1 MKRTLIFMA
10 CILASVVMQ
19 AQEESNDYIPFVQ
32 NGKVWH
38 VVRSAFN
45 EGYHFEQYML
55 SGEEVVK
62 DDKTYMKMYR
72 RENNLTEIYDV
83 ALLRE
88 ENRKVYIFDTDRQK
102 EFLMFDY
109 SLKAGDTYEI
119 YSYDEQKMVTYKV
132 LSVNDFTEGPEVIR
146 YDNDNTP
153 HRYLRK
159 WMVCRT
165 DDNSNQ
171 KTWIEG
177 VGSLE
182 YPLANLYEERPI
194 SSRRNL
200 AYVEYYDVFSYLPF
214 SFHNELGQ
222 VYGCNLPTGEAD
234 HSDDWHDQL
243 TYELEG
249 DRLHVYGKVLTQCG
263 LNNYIYFYERETDDP
278 LVHKIEIIIC
288 GVEPL
293 ADCMSLHATDF
304 YVPSFNPNM
313 NYIVVI
319 RGEEYPVINKN
330 SQEAYRTL
338 VEEGKR
344 WTYDNFMPLR
354 PAEYDH
360 YYYYDLRGDTL
371 IAGQQCLKM
380 YSENRNNDNT
390 IRYEGALYEVNKKVY
405 CFFPQKDKEELL
417 YNFDCTVGDTIQ
429 VNIGKLVVKDIQTKD
444 NGGIAI
450 REYIL
455 HDVSEYEGEDDFD
468 FSWIEGVGAT
478 KDFFAMIPMWGNYN
492 NLNACELNGEKLYQT
507 IVPDLTEKGYHK
519 MGIEG
524 KRWNYIH
531 YYMEEDGFHE
541 IPYSYV
547 VKGDT
552 IIRRTTYKK
561 LWYQDENTERLV
573 CLLLER
579 GREVLKSVDFG
590 DNSYDSPIMTSF
602 FDFGREDFGRVFTWK
617 AELNWGNTNWMVH
630 GVDTIEVN
638 NRPFRRYTC
647 LQKYSKE
654 GETLTTIEYNGKGVW
669 HDIWVEG
676 IGSASSGIEDQ
687 IPSHEPPVKTTS
699 DYTYFVSCYENG
711 ECIFTADDFNIQ
723 PTPKPDI
730 GMAYYYDKG
739 NKIPL
744 TLNDNKVVVSIPK
757 DCGEITERFRANV
770 QTLFM
775 INDETFDIYVIPQ
788 SEYEKLT
795 TLDFWE
801 KDAKSIVLTSS
812 YFTESNEEVFATP
825 YLNVKLK
832 KEEDIDLLT
841 SYAEQYKLTIVG
853 NSAFMPLWYILAVT
867 PESGKSPLECANEL
881 YESGDFAASIPD
893 LASDIFPQTA
903 YRPFV
908 EDGKVW
914 QVGAVNS
921 GNPVQWVEYI
931 YFDGDTIIDGKT
943 CKQMMC
949 QRYVSPDYPEY
960 DYISQQPSLS
970 YVGAWYEEDKKVYEY
985 DSTNQQFKLM
995 YDFSVD
1001 DNATLQINGQSYVI
1015 GPRQTG
1021 GIKGFK
1027 GVYRDVMM
1035 CKEGGGTVWSTP
1047 WLEGVGGIYG
1057 MTTNV
1062 IDGEL
1067 ADPEWFLMSCTVGD
1081 EVIYLNDEYE
1091 DGATPEGMNAKKRF
1105 DFTHTIKTQP
1115 KAPMRRVA
1123 EQSLYGEYNNQQLG
1137 INLNSLEDAYLVR
1150 ITDKTG
1156 KVVYEKDINA
1166 GNIVG
1171 LNINIS
1177 TYGDGRYTVTME
1189 NNHES
1194 FTGEFEVQTSGI
1206 EEVRNNHEMIKGYIY
1221 NLQGQRISTLQK
1233 GLNIVN
1239 GRKIYVK

>member
-1 MKRTLIFMA
+1 MLLPM
-10 CILASVVMQ
+10 LASAESIYGEWRLVGWNDGGIRFEVDTNYVSHKHMSIEIPKEGYVKAYSMVNEIFLGLLTLNGNEMVFGGEKRWLSTEVYCDIKENLFFENHICDIKLYHFDGNMLKLYYTDTDYFIFTSFINNSEDMQ

-32 NGKVWH
+32 NDKVWH

-72 RENNLTEIYDV
+72 SENNLTAIYDA

-109 SLKAGDTYEI
+109 SLKAGDTYET

-222 VYGCNLPTGEAD
+222 IYGCNLPTGEAD

-263 LNNYIYFYERETDDP
+263 PFNYIYFYERETDDP
-278 LVHKIEIIIC
+278 LVHKIEIIIY
-288 GVEPL
+288 GVDPI
-293 ADCMSLHATDF
+293 ATCMSLHATDF
-304 YVPSFNPNM
+304 YVPGFDPNM
-313 NYIVVI
+313 NYIVVM
-319 RGEEYPVINKN
+319 RGEEYPVIN
-330 SQEAYRTL
+330 
-338 VEEGKR
+338 
-344 WTYDNFMPLR
+344 
-354 PAEYDH
+354 
-360 YYYYDLRGDTL
+360 
-371 IAGQQCLKM
+371 
-380 YSENRNNDNT
+380 
-390 IRYEGALYEVNKKVY
+390 
-405 CFFPQKDKEELL
+405 
-417 YNFDCTVGDTIQ
+417 
-429 VNIGKLVVKDIQTKD
+429 
-444 NGGIAI
+444 
-450 REYIL
+450 
-455 HDVSEYEGEDDFD
+455 
-468 FSWIEGVGAT
+468 
-478 KDFFAMIPMWGNYN
+478 
-492 NLNACELNGEKLYQT
+492 
-507 IVPDLTEKGYHK
+507 
-519 MGIEG
+519 
-524 KRWNYIH
+524 
-531 YYMEEDGFHE
+531 
-541 IPYSYV
+541 
-547 VKGDT
+547 
-552 IIRRTTYKK
+552 
-561 LWYQDENTERLV
+561 
-573 CLLLER
+573 
-579 GREVLKSVDFG
+579 
-590 DNSYDSPIMTSF
+590 
-602 FDFGREDFGRVFTWK
+602 
-617 AELNWGNTNWMVH
+617 
-630 GVDTIEVN
+630 
-638 NRPFRRYTC
+638 
-647 LQKYSKE
+647 
-654 GETLTTIEYNGKGVW
+654 
-669 HDIWVEG
+669 
-676 IGSASSGIEDQ
+676 
-687 IPSHEPPVKTTS
+687 
-699 DYTYFVSCYENG
+699 
-711 ECIFTADDFNIQ
+711 
-723 PTPKPDI
+723 
-730 GMAYYYDKG
+730 MAYYYYYQGK
-739 NKIPL
+739 KIPL
-744 TLNDNKVVVSIPK
+744 TLNENKVVVSIPK

-775 INDETFDIYVIPQ
+775 INDEAFDIYVIPQ

-825 YLNVKLK
+825 YLNVRLK

-853 NSAFMPLWYILAVT
+853 NSPLMPLWYILSVT

-881 YESGDFAASIPD
+881 YESGNFASSVPD
-893 LASDIFPQTA
+893 LTDAIMPQPT
-903 YRPFV
+903 YHPFI
-908 EDGKVW
+908 EEGKVW
-914 QVGAVNS
+914 KVGHGS
-921 GNPVQWVEYI
+921 RNPIQFVEYY

-949 QRYVSPDYPEY
+949 QRYVNAEHPDYAI
-960 DYISQQPSLS
+960 ISQLPSLS
-970 YVGAWYEEDKKVYEY
+970 YVGAWYEENKKVYFCY
-985 DSTNQQFKLM
+985 ATNNQFTLM

-1001 DNATLQINGQSYVI
+1001 DNATLQIHGQSYVI
-1015 GPRQTG
+1015 GPKQTG

-1027 GVYRDVMM
+1027 GTYRDVMM
-1035 CKEGGGTVWSTP
+1035 LWDEEQNPYNTT
-1047 WLEGVGGIYG
+1047 WLEGVGGIEGPIY
-1057 MTTNV
+1057 NV
-1062 IDGEL
+1062 YLGEEYHGG
-1067 ADPEWFLMSCTVGD
+1067 AFLMSCTVGD

-1091 DGATPEGMNAKKRF
+1091 DGATPEDMGAKKHRF
-1105 DFTHTIKTQP
+1105 DFTHTVKTQP
-1115 KAPMRRVA
+1115 RMPTKRVEEA
-1123 EQSLYGEYNNQQLG
+1123 QSLYGEYSNLRLG
-1137 INLNSLEDAYLVR
+1137 INLDPLDAVYQVR
-1150 ITDKTG
+1150 ITNESG
-1156 KVVYEKDINA
+1156 KVVYEKAINA
-1166 GNIVG
+1166 GNIVA
-1171 LNINIS
+1171 LDIDIS
-1177 TYGDGRYTVTME
+1177 TYAEGRYTVTVE
-1189 NNHES
+1189 NSHETFS
-1194 FTGEFEVQTSGI
+1194 GEFEMQTTGI
-1206 EEVRNNHEMIKGYIY
+1206 EEVRNEQEVVRGSIY

-1239 GRKIYVK
+1239 GRKVYVK

>member
-1 MKRTLIFMA
+1 MKKSIFITILMLLPM
-10 CILASVVMQ
+10 LASAESIYGEWRLVGWNDGGIRFEVDTNYVSHKHMSIEIPKEGYVKAYSMVNEIFLGLLTLNGNEMVFGGEKRWLSTEVYCDIKENLFFENHICDIKLYHFDGNMLKLYYTDTDYFIFTSFINNSEDMQ

-32 NGKVWH
+32 NDKVWH

-72 RENNLTEIYDV
+72 SENNLTAIYDA

-109 SLKAGDTYEI
+109 SLKAGDTYET

-222 VYGCNLPTGEAD
+222 IYGCNLPTGEAD

-263 LNNYIYFYERETDDP
+263 PFNYIYFYERETDDP
-278 LVHKIEIIIC
+278 LVHKIEIIIY
-288 GVEPL
+288 GVDPI
-293 ADCMSLHATDF
+293 ATCMSLHATDF
-304 YVPSFNPNM
+304 YVPGFDPNM
-313 NYIVVI
+313 NYIVVM
-319 RGEEYPVINKN
+319 RGEEYPVIN
-330 SQEAYRTL
+330 
-338 VEEGKR
+338 
-344 WTYDNFMPLR
+344 
-354 PAEYDH
+354 
-360 YYYYDLRGDTL
+360 
-371 IAGQQCLKM
+371 
-380 YSENRNNDNT
+380 
-390 IRYEGALYEVNKKVY
+390 
-405 CFFPQKDKEELL
+405 
-417 YNFDCTVGDTIQ
+417 
-429 VNIGKLVVKDIQTKD
+429 
-444 NGGIAI
+444 
-450 REYIL
+450 
-455 HDVSEYEGEDDFD
+455 
-468 FSWIEGVGAT
+468 
-478 KDFFAMIPMWGNYN
+478 
-492 NLNACELNGEKLYQT
+492 
-507 IVPDLTEKGYHK
+507 
-519 MGIEG
+519 
-524 KRWNYIH
+524 
-531 YYMEEDGFHE
+531 
-541 IPYSYV
+541 
-547 VKGDT
+547 
-552 IIRRTTYKK
+552 
-561 LWYQDENTERLV
+561 
-573 CLLLER
+573 
-579 GREVLKSVDFG
+579 
-590 DNSYDSPIMTSF
+590 
-602 FDFGREDFGRVFTWK
+602 
-617 AELNWGNTNWMVH
+617 
-630 GVDTIEVN
+630 
-638 NRPFRRYTC
+638 
-647 LQKYSKE
+647 
-654 GETLTTIEYNGKGVW
+654 
-669 HDIWVEG
+669 
-676 IGSASSGIEDQ
+676 
-687 IPSHEPPVKTTS
+687 
-699 DYTYFVSCYENG
+699 
-711 ECIFTADDFNIQ
+711 
-723 PTPKPDI
+723 
-730 GMAYYYDKG
+730 MAYYYYYQGK
-739 NKIPL
+739 KIPL
-744 TLNDNKVVVSIPK
+744 TLNENKVVVSIPK

-775 INDETFDIYVIPQ
+775 INDEAFDIYVIPQ

-825 YLNVKLK
+825 YLNVRLK

-853 NSAFMPLWYILAVT
+853 NSPLMPLWYILSVT

-881 YESGDFAASIPD
+881 YESGNFASSVPD
-893 LASDIFPQTA
+893 LTDAIMPQPT
-903 YRPFV
+903 YHPFI
-908 EDGKVW
+908 EEGKVW
-914 QVGAVNS
+914 KVGHGS
-921 GNPVQWVEYI
+921 RNPIQFVEYY

-949 QRYVSPDYPEY
+949 QRYVNAEHPDYAI
-960 DYISQQPSLS
+960 ISQLPSLS
-970 YVGAWYEEDKKVYEY
+970 YVGAWYEENKKVYFCY
-985 DSTNQQFKLM
+985 ATNNQFTLM

-1001 DNATLQINGQSYVI
+1001 DNATLQIHGQSYVI
-1015 GPRQTG
+1015 GPKQTG

-1027 GVYRDVMM
+1027 GTYRDVMM
-1035 CKEGGGTVWSTP
+1035 LWDEEQNPYNTT
-1047 WLEGVGGIYG
+1047 WLEGVGGIEGPIY
-1057 MTTNV
+1057 NV
-1062 IDGEL
+1062 YLGEEYHGG
-1067 ADPEWFLMSCTVGD
+1067 AFLMSCTVGD

-1091 DGATPEGMNAKKRF
+1091 DGATPEDMGAKKHRF
-1105 DFTHTIKTQP
+1105 DFTHTVKTQP
-1115 KAPMRRVA
+1115 RMPTKRVEEA
-1123 EQSLYGEYNNQQLG
+1123 QSLYGEYSNLRLG
-1137 INLNSLEDAYLVR
+1137 INLDPLDAVYQVR
-1150 ITDKTG
+1150 ITNESG
-1156 KVVYEKDINA
+1156 KVVYEKAINA
-1166 GNIVG
+1166 GNIVA
-1171 LNINIS
+1171 LDIDIS
-1177 TYGDGRYTVTME
+1177 TYAEGRYTVTVE
-1189 NNHES
+1189 NSHETFS
-1194 FTGEFEVQTSGI
+1194 GEFEMQTTGI
-1206 EEVRNNHEMIKGYIY
+1206 EEVRNEQEVVRGSIY

-1239 GRKIYVK
+1239 GRKVYVK

>member
-1 MKRTLIFMA
+1 MLLPM
-10 CILASVVMQ
+10 LASANDNQQESLYGEWKLVGWNDGGIRFEVDTNYVSHKQMSIEIPKEGYVKAYSMVNEIFLGLLTLNGNEMVFGGECRGLSTQVYCDIKENLFFENHICDIKLYHFDGNMLKLYYTDTDYFIFTSFINNSEDMQ

-32 NGKVWH
+32 NDKVWH

-72 RENNLTEIYDV
+72 SENNLTAIYDA

-109 SLKAGDTYEI
+109 SLKAGDTYET

-146 YDNDNTP
+146 YDNDKMP

-222 VYGCNLPTGEAD
+222 IYGCNLPTGEAD

-263 LNNYIYFYERETDDP
+263 PFNYIYFYERETDDP
-278 LVHKIEIIIC
+278 LVHKIEIIIY
-288 GVEPL
+288 GVDPI
-293 ADCMSLHATDF
+293 ATCMSLHATDF
-304 YVPSFNPNM
+304 YVPSFDPNM
-313 NYIVVI
+313 NYIVVM
-319 RGEEYPVINKN
+319 RGEEYPVIN
-330 SQEAYRTL
+330 
-338 VEEGKR
+338 
-344 WTYDNFMPLR
+344 
-354 PAEYDH
+354 
-360 YYYYDLRGDTL
+360 
-371 IAGQQCLKM
+371 
-380 YSENRNNDNT
+380 
-390 IRYEGALYEVNKKVY
+390 
-405 CFFPQKDKEELL
+405 
-417 YNFDCTVGDTIQ
+417 
-429 VNIGKLVVKDIQTKD
+429 
-444 NGGIAI
+444 
-450 REYIL
+450 
-455 HDVSEYEGEDDFD
+455 
-468 FSWIEGVGAT
+468 
-478 KDFFAMIPMWGNYN
+478 
-492 NLNACELNGEKLYQT
+492 
-507 IVPDLTEKGYHK
+507 
-519 MGIEG
+519 
-524 KRWNYIH
+524 
-531 YYMEEDGFHE
+531 
-541 IPYSYV
+541 
-547 VKGDT
+547 
-552 IIRRTTYKK
+552 
-561 LWYQDENTERLV
+561 
-573 CLLLER
+573 
-579 GREVLKSVDFG
+579 
-590 DNSYDSPIMTSF
+590 
-602 FDFGREDFGRVFTWK
+602 
-617 AELNWGNTNWMVH
+617 
-630 GVDTIEVN
+630 
-638 NRPFRRYTC
+638 
-647 LQKYSKE
+647 
-654 GETLTTIEYNGKGVW
+654 
-669 HDIWVEG
+669 
-676 IGSASSGIEDQ
+676 
-687 IPSHEPPVKTTS
+687 
-699 DYTYFVSCYENG
+699 
-711 ECIFTADDFNIQ
+711 
-723 PTPKPDI
+723 
-730 GMAYYYDKG
+730 MAYYYYYQGK
-739 NKIPL
+739 KIPL
-744 TLNDNKVVVSIPK
+744 TLNENKVVVSIPK

-775 INDETFDIYVIPQ
+775 INDEAFDIYVIPQ

-921 GNPVQWVEYI
+921 GNPVQWVEYF

-1091 DGATPEGMNAKKRF
+1091 DGATPESMNAKKRF

-1123 EQSLYGEYNNQQLG
+1123 EQSLYGEYNTHSVVV
-1137 INLNSLEDAYLVR
+1137 NLYPLDETYQVR
-1150 ITDKTG
+1150 ITDQTG
-1156 KVVYEKDINA
+1156 KVFYEKDFNA

-1177 TYGDGRYTVTME
+1177 TYGDGRYTLTME
-1189 NNHES
+1189 NSHES
-1194 FTGEFEVQTSGI
+1194 FTGEFEVQTTGI
-1206 EEVRNNHEMIKGYIY
+1206 EEVRNKQEVVRGSIY

-1239 GRKIYVK
+1239 GRKVYVK

>member
-1 MKRTLIFMA
+1 MKKSIFITFLMLLPM
-10 CILASVVMQ
+10 LASANDNQQESLYGEWKLVGWNDGGIRFEVDTNYVSHKHMSIEIPKEGYVKAYSIVNEIFLGLLTLNGNEMVFGGECRGLSTQVYCDIKENLFFENHICDIKLYHFDGNMLKLYYTDTDYFIFTSFINNSEDMQ

-32 NGKVWH
+32 NDKVWH

-72 RENNLTEIYDV
+72 RENNLTEIYDA

-109 SLKAGDTYEI
+109 SLKAGDTYET

-182 YPLANLYEERPI
+182 YPLANLYDERPI

-222 VYGCNLPTGEAD
+222 IYGCNLPTGEAY

-263 LNNYIYFYERETDDP
+263 PFNYIYFYERETDDP
-278 LVHKIEIIIC
+278 LVHKIEIIIY
-288 GVEPL
+288 GVNPI

-313 NYIVVI
+313 NYIVVM

-330 SQEAYRTL
+330 SQEAYRPL
-338 VEEGKR
+338 VEE
-344 WTYDNFMPLR
+344 
-354 PAEYDH
+354 
-360 YYYYDLRGDTL
+360 
-371 IAGQQCLKM
+371 
-380 YSENRNNDNT
+380 
-390 IRYEGALYEVNKKVY
+390 
-405 CFFPQKDKEELL
+405 
-417 YNFDCTVGDTIQ
+417 
-429 VNIGKLVVKDIQTKD
+429 
-444 NGGIAI
+444 
-450 REYIL
+450 
-455 HDVSEYEGEDDFD
+455 
-468 FSWIEGVGAT
+468 
-478 KDFFAMIPMWGNYN
+478 
-492 NLNACELNGEKLYQT
+492 
-507 IVPDLTEKGYHK
+507 
-519 MGIEG
+519 
-524 KRWNYIH
+524 
-531 YYMEEDGFHE
+531 
-541 IPYSYV
+541 
-547 VKGDT
+547 
-552 IIRRTTYKK
+552 
-561 LWYQDENTERLV
+561 
-573 CLLLER
+573 
-579 GREVLKSVDFG
+579 
-590 DNSYDSPIMTSF
+590 
-602 FDFGREDFGRVFTWK
+602 
-617 AELNWGNTNWMVH
+617 
-630 GVDTIEVN
+630 
-638 NRPFRRYTC
+638 
-647 LQKYSKE
+647 
-654 GETLTTIEYNGKGVW
+654 
-669 HDIWVEG
+669 
-676 IGSASSGIEDQ
+676 
-687 IPSHEPPVKTTS
+687 
-699 DYTYFVSCYENG
+699 
-711 ECIFTADDFNIQ
+711 
-723 PTPKPDI
+723 
-730 GMAYYYDKG
+730 
-739 NKIPL
+739 
-744 TLNDNKVVVSIPK
+744 
-757 DCGEITERFRANV
+757 
-770 QTLFM
+770 
-775 INDETFDIYVIPQ
+775 
-788 SEYEKLT
+788 
-795 TLDFWE
+795 
-801 KDAKSIVLTSS
+801 
-812 YFTESNEEVFATP
+812 
-825 YLNVKLK
+825 
-832 KEEDIDLLT
+832 
-841 SYAEQYKLTIVG
+841 
-853 NSAFMPLWYILAVT
+853 
-867 PESGKSPLECANEL
+867 
-881 YESGDFAASIPD
+881 
-893 LASDIFPQTA
+893 
-903 YRPFV
+903 
-908 EDGKVW
+908 GKVW

-921 GNPVQWVEYI
+921 GNPVQWVEYF

-960 DYISQQPSLS
+960 DYISQQPSQT

-985 DSTNQQFKLM
+985 DSTNKQFKLM

-1021 GIKGFK
+1021 GFKGFK

-1067 ADPEWFLMSCTVGD
+1067 ADPEWFLMSCSVGD
-1081 EVIYLNDEYE
+1081 EVIYLYDEYE
-1091 DGATPEGMNAKKRF
+1091 DGATPESMNSKKRF

-1115 KAPMRRVA
+1115 KTPMRRVA
-1123 EQSLYGEYNNQQLG
+1123 EQSLYGEYNTHSVVV
-1137 INLNSLEDAYLVR
+1137 NLYPLDETYQVR
-1150 ITDKTG
+1150 ITDQTG
-1156 KVVYEKDINA
+1156 KVFYEKDFNA

-1177 TYGDGRYTVTME
+1177 TYGDGRYTLTME
-1189 NNHES
+1189 NSHES
-1194 FTGEFEVQTSGI
+1194 FTGEFEVQTTGI
-1206 EEVRNNHEMIKGYIY
+1206 EEVTNKQEVVRGSIY

-1239 GRKIYVK
+1239 GRKVYVK

>member
-32 NGKVWH
+32 NNKVWH

-72 RENNLTEIYDV
+72 SENNLTAIYDA

-109 SLKAGDTYEI
+109 SLKAGDTYET

-182 YPLANLYEERPI
+182 YPLANLYDERPI

-222 VYGCNLPTGEAD
+222 IYGCNLPTGEAD

-263 LNNYIYFYERETDDP
+263 PFNYIYFYERETDDP

-288 GVEPL
+288 GVEPI

-304 YVPSFNPNM
+304 YVPGFDPNM
-313 NYIVVI
+313 NYIVVM
-319 RGEEYPVINKN
+319 RGEEYPVIN
-330 SQEAYRTL
+330 
-338 VEEGKR
+338 
-344 WTYDNFMPLR
+344 
-354 PAEYDH
+354 
-360 YYYYDLRGDTL
+360 
-371 IAGQQCLKM
+371 
-380 YSENRNNDNT
+380 
-390 IRYEGALYEVNKKVY
+390 
-405 CFFPQKDKEELL
+405 
-417 YNFDCTVGDTIQ
+417 
-429 VNIGKLVVKDIQTKD
+429 
-444 NGGIAI
+444 
-450 REYIL
+450 
-455 HDVSEYEGEDDFD
+455 
-468 FSWIEGVGAT
+468 
-478 KDFFAMIPMWGNYN
+478 
-492 NLNACELNGEKLYQT
+492 
-507 IVPDLTEKGYHK
+507 
-519 MGIEG
+519 
-524 KRWNYIH
+524 
-531 YYMEEDGFHE
+531 
-541 IPYSYV
+541 
-547 VKGDT
+547 
-552 IIRRTTYKK
+552 
-561 LWYQDENTERLV
+561 
-573 CLLLER
+573 
-579 GREVLKSVDFG
+579 
-590 DNSYDSPIMTSF
+590 
-602 FDFGREDFGRVFTWK
+602 
-617 AELNWGNTNWMVH
+617 
-630 GVDTIEVN
+630 
-638 NRPFRRYTC
+638 
-647 LQKYSKE
+647 
-654 GETLTTIEYNGKGVW
+654 
-669 HDIWVEG
+669 
-676 IGSASSGIEDQ
+676 
-687 IPSHEPPVKTTS
+687 
-699 DYTYFVSCYENG
+699 
-711 ECIFTADDFNIQ
+711 
-723 PTPKPDI
+723 
-730 GMAYYYDKG
+730 MAYYYYYQGK
-739 NKIPL
+739 KIPL
-744 TLNDNKVVVSIPK
+744 TLNENKVVVSIPK

-775 INDETFDIYVIPQ
+775 INDEAFDIYVIPQ

-921 GNPVQWVEYI
+921 GNPVQWVEYF

-1091 DGATPEGMNAKKRF
+1091 DGATPESMNAKKRF

-1123 EQSLYGEYNNQQLG
+1123 EQSLYGEYNTHSVVV
-1137 INLNSLEDAYLVR
+1137 NLYPLDETYQVR
-1150 ITDKTG
+1150 ITDQTG
-1156 KVVYEKDINA
+1156 KVFYEKDFNA

-1177 TYGDGRYTVTME
+1177 TYGDGRYTLTME
-1189 NNHES
+1189 NSHES
-1194 FTGEFEVQTSGI
+1194 FTGEFEVQTTGI
-1206 EEVRNNHEMIKGYIY
+1206 EEVRNKQEVVRGSIY

-1239 GRKIYVK
+1239 GRKVYVK

>member
-1 MKRTLIFMA
+1 MLLPM
-10 CILASVVMQ
+10 LASANDNQ
-19 AQEESNDYIPFVQ
+19 QESLYGEWQLVGWNDGGIRFEVDTNYVSHKHMSIEIP
-32 NGKVWH
+32 K
-38 VVRSAFN
+38 
-45 EGYHFEQYML
+45 EGYVKAYSMVNEIFLGLLTLNGNEMVFGGEKRWLSTEVYCDIKENLFFENHICDIKLYHFDGNML
-55 SGEEVVK
+55 K
-62 DDKTYMKMYR
+62 LYYT
-72 RENNLTEIYDV
+72 
-83 ALLRE
+83 
-88 ENRKVYIFDTDRQK
+88 DTDYFIFTSFINNSEDMQDQEK
-102 EFLMFDY
+102 PSDY
-109 SLKAGDTYEI
+109 H
-119 YSYDEQKMVTYKV
+119 
-132 LSVNDFTEGPEVIR
+132 P
-146 YDNDNTP
+146 
-153 HRYLRK
+153 
-159 WMVCRT
+159 
-165 DDNSNQ
+165 
-171 KTWIEG
+171 
-177 VGSLE
+177 
-182 YPLANLYEERPI
+182 
-194 SSRRNL
+194 
-200 AYVEYYDVFSYLPF
+200 
-214 SFHNELGQ
+214 
-222 VYGCNLPTGEAD
+222 
-234 HSDDWHDQL
+234 
-243 TYELEG
+243 
-249 DRLHVYGKVLTQCG
+249 
-263 LNNYIYFYERETDDP
+263 
-278 LVHKIEIIIC
+278 
-288 GVEPL
+288 
-293 ADCMSLHATDF
+293 
-304 YVPSFNPNM
+304 
-313 NYIVVI
+313 
-319 RGEEYPVINKN
+319 
-330 SQEAYRTL
+330 L
-338 VEEGKR
+338 VEEGKH
-344 WTYDNFMPLR
+344 WTYDNFMPHR
-354 PAEYDH
+354 PAKYNH
-360 YYYYDLRGDTL
+360 YYYYDLKGDTL
-371 IAGQQCLKM
+371 IAGKNSLKL
-380 YSENRNNDNT
+380 YSENRYNDS
-390 IRYEGALYEVNKKVY
+390 IVKYEGALYEENKKVY
-405 CFFPQKDKEELL
+405 CFYPEQDEAVLL
-417 YNFDCTVGDTIQ
+417 YDFDCEVGDTIH
-429 VNIGKLVVKDIQTKD
+429 VNAGKMVVKDIQTED
-444 NGGIAI
+444 NGGIATKKYTLQLVLDN
-450 REYIL
+450 EEVYYVYWL
-455 HDVSEYEGEDDFD
+455 
-468 FSWIEGVGAT
+468 EGVGAMM
-478 KDFFAMIPMWGNYN
+478 DFFAMLPWPGNYN
-492 NLNACELNGEKLYQT
+492 SLIACKVNGKTLYQW
-507 IVPDLTEKGYHK
+507 IEPDYTEKGYHK
-519 MGIEG
+519 MAIEG

-552 IIRRTTYKK
+552 IINRTTYKK
-561 LWYQDENTERLV
+561 LWYQDEKTERLV
-573 CLLLER
+573 CLLIEH

-590 DNSYDSPIMTSF
+590 DNSYNSPIMKPF
-602 FDFGREDFGRVFTWK
+602 FSFGREDFGRVFTWK
-617 AELNWGNTNWMVH
+617 AVENSGNTNWMVY

-654 GETLTTIEYNGKGVW
+654 GEKLTTIEYDGEGVW

-687 IPSHEPPVKTTS
+687 NPDGEPPVKTTS
-699 DYTYFVSCYENG
+699 DYTSFVSCYEHG

-723 PTPKPDI
+723 PFPKPDMN
-730 GMAYYYDKG
+730 MAYYYYEG

-744 TLNDNKVVVSIPK
+744 TLNENKVVVSIPK

-775 INDETFDIYVIPQ
+775 INDEAFDIYVIPQ

-832 KEEDIDLLT
+832 KEEDIYLLT

-921 GNPVQWVEYI
+921 GNPVQWVEYF

-960 DYISQQPSLS
+960 DYISQQPSQT

-1021 GIKGFK
+1021 GLKGFK

-1067 ADPEWFLMSCTVGD
+1067 ADPGWFLMSCTVGD
-1081 EVIYLNDEYE
+1081 EVIYLYDEYE
-1091 DGATPEGMNAKKRF
+1091 DGATPESMNAKKRF

-1115 KAPMRRVA
+1115 KTPMRRVA
-1123 EQSLYGEYNNQQLG
+1123 EQSLYGEYNTHSVVV
-1137 INLNSLEDAYLVR
+1137 NLYPLDETYQVR
-1150 ITDKTG
+1150 ITDQTG
-1156 KVVYEKDINA
+1156 KVFYEKDFNA

-1177 TYGDGRYTVTME
+1177 TYGDGRYTLTME
-1189 NNHES
+1189 NSHES
-1194 FTGEFEVQTSGI
+1194 FTGEFEVQTTGI
-1206 EEVRNNHEMIKGYIY
+1206 EEVRDNHEMVRGSIY
-1221 NLQGQRISTLQK
+1221 NLQGQRLSTLQK

-1239 GRKIYVK
+1239 GRKVYVK

>member
-32 NGKVWH
+32 NNKVWH

-72 RENNLTEIYDV
+72 SENNLTAIYDA

-109 SLKAGDTYEI
+109 SLKAGDTYET

-222 VYGCNLPTGEAD
+222 IYGCNLPTGEAD

-263 LNNYIYFYERETDDP
+263 PFNYIYFYERETDDP
-278 LVHKIEIIIC
+278 LVHKIEIIIY
-288 GVEPL
+288 GVDPI
-293 ADCMSLHATDF
+293 ATCMSLHATDF
-304 YVPSFNPNM
+304 YVPGFDPNM
-313 NYIVVI
+313 NYIVVM
-319 RGEEYPVINKN
+319 RGEEYPVIN
-330 SQEAYRTL
+330 
-338 VEEGKR
+338 
-344 WTYDNFMPLR
+344 
-354 PAEYDH
+354 
-360 YYYYDLRGDTL
+360 
-371 IAGQQCLKM
+371 
-380 YSENRNNDNT
+380 
-390 IRYEGALYEVNKKVY
+390 
-405 CFFPQKDKEELL
+405 
-417 YNFDCTVGDTIQ
+417 
-429 VNIGKLVVKDIQTKD
+429 
-444 NGGIAI
+444 
-450 REYIL
+450 
-455 HDVSEYEGEDDFD
+455 
-468 FSWIEGVGAT
+468 
-478 KDFFAMIPMWGNYN
+478 
-492 NLNACELNGEKLYQT
+492 
-507 IVPDLTEKGYHK
+507 
-519 MGIEG
+519 
-524 KRWNYIH
+524 
-531 YYMEEDGFHE
+531 
-541 IPYSYV
+541 
-547 VKGDT
+547 
-552 IIRRTTYKK
+552 
-561 LWYQDENTERLV
+561 
-573 CLLLER
+573 
-579 GREVLKSVDFG
+579 
-590 DNSYDSPIMTSF
+590 
-602 FDFGREDFGRVFTWK
+602 
-617 AELNWGNTNWMVH
+617 
-630 GVDTIEVN
+630 
-638 NRPFRRYTC
+638 
-647 LQKYSKE
+647 
-654 GETLTTIEYNGKGVW
+654 
-669 HDIWVEG
+669 
-676 IGSASSGIEDQ
+676 
-687 IPSHEPPVKTTS
+687 
-699 DYTYFVSCYENG
+699 
-711 ECIFTADDFNIQ
+711 
-723 PTPKPDI
+723 
-730 GMAYYYDKG
+730 MAYYYYYQGK
-739 NKIPL
+739 KIPL
-744 TLNDNKVVVSIPK
+744 TLNENKVVVSIPK

-775 INDETFDIYVIPQ
+775 INDEAFDIYVIPQ

-853 NSAFMPLWYILAVT
+853 NSPLMPLWYILSVT
-867 PESGKSPLECANEL
+867 PESGKSPLKCANEL
-881 YESGDFAASIPD
+881 YESGNFASSVPD
-893 LASDIFPQTA
+893 LTDAIMPQPT
-903 YRPFV
+903 YHPFI
-908 EDGKVW
+908 EEGKVW
-914 QVGAVNS
+914 KVGHGS
-921 GNPVQWVEYI
+921 RNPIQFVEYY

-949 QRYVSPDYPEY
+949 QRYVNAEHPDYAI
-960 DYISQQPSLS
+960 ISQLPSLS
-970 YVGAWYEEDKKVYEY
+970 YVGAWYEENKKVYFCY
-985 DSTNQQFKLM
+985 ATNNQFTLM

-1001 DNATLQINGQSYVI
+1001 DNATLQIHGQSYVI
-1015 GPRQTG
+1015 GPKQTG

-1027 GVYRDVMM
+1027 GTYRDVMM
-1035 CKEGGGTVWSTP
+1035 LWDEEQNPYNTT
-1047 WLEGVGGIYG
+1047 WLEGVGGIEGPIY
-1057 MTTNV
+1057 NV
-1062 IDGEL
+1062 YLGEEYHGG
-1067 ADPEWFLMSCTVGD
+1067 AFLMSCSVGD

-1091 DGATPEGMNAKKRF
+1091 DGATPESMNAKKRF

-1115 KAPMRRVA
+1115 KTPMRRVA
-1123 EQSLYGEYNNQQLG
+1123 EQSLYGEYNTHSVVV
-1137 INLNSLEDAYLVR
+1137 NLYPLDETYQVR
-1150 ITDKTG
+1150 ITDQTG
-1156 KVVYEKDINA
+1156 KVFYEKDFNA

-1177 TYGDGRYTVTME
+1177 TYGDGRYTLTME
-1189 NNHES
+1189 NSHES
-1194 FTGEFEVQTSGI
+1194 FTGEFEVQTTGI
-1206 EEVRNNHEMIKGYIY
+1206 EEIRNKQEVVRGSIY

-1239 GRKIYVK
+1239 GRKVYVK

>member
-32 NGKVWH
+32 NNKVWH

-72 RENNLTEIYDV
+72 SENNLTAIYDA

-109 SLKAGDTYEI
+109 SLKAGDTYET

-222 VYGCNLPTGEAD
+222 IYGCNLPTGEAD

-263 LNNYIYFYERETDDP
+263 PFNYIYFYERETDDP
-278 LVHKIEIIIC
+278 LVHKIEIIIY
-288 GVEPL
+288 GVDPI
-293 ADCMSLHATDF
+293 ATCMSLHATDF
-304 YVPSFNPNM
+304 YVPGFDPNM
-313 NYIVVI
+313 NYIVVM
-319 RGEEYPVINKN
+319 RGEEYPVIN
-330 SQEAYRTL
+330 
-338 VEEGKR
+338 
-344 WTYDNFMPLR
+344 
-354 PAEYDH
+354 
-360 YYYYDLRGDTL
+360 
-371 IAGQQCLKM
+371 
-380 YSENRNNDNT
+380 
-390 IRYEGALYEVNKKVY
+390 
-405 CFFPQKDKEELL
+405 
-417 YNFDCTVGDTIQ
+417 
-429 VNIGKLVVKDIQTKD
+429 
-444 NGGIAI
+444 
-450 REYIL
+450 
-455 HDVSEYEGEDDFD
+455 
-468 FSWIEGVGAT
+468 
-478 KDFFAMIPMWGNYN
+478 
-492 NLNACELNGEKLYQT
+492 
-507 IVPDLTEKGYHK
+507 
-519 MGIEG
+519 
-524 KRWNYIH
+524 
-531 YYMEEDGFHE
+531 
-541 IPYSYV
+541 
-547 VKGDT
+547 
-552 IIRRTTYKK
+552 
-561 LWYQDENTERLV
+561 
-573 CLLLER
+573 
-579 GREVLKSVDFG
+579 
-590 DNSYDSPIMTSF
+590 
-602 FDFGREDFGRVFTWK
+602 
-617 AELNWGNTNWMVH
+617 
-630 GVDTIEVN
+630 
-638 NRPFRRYTC
+638 
-647 LQKYSKE
+647 
-654 GETLTTIEYNGKGVW
+654 
-669 HDIWVEG
+669 
-676 IGSASSGIEDQ
+676 
-687 IPSHEPPVKTTS
+687 
-699 DYTYFVSCYENG
+699 
-711 ECIFTADDFNIQ
+711 
-723 PTPKPDI
+723 
-730 GMAYYYDKG
+730 MAYYYYYQGK
-739 NKIPL
+739 KIPL
-744 TLNDNKVVVSIPK
+744 TLNENKVVVSIPK

-775 INDETFDIYVIPQ
+775 INDEAFDIYVIPQ

-853 NSAFMPLWYILAVT
+853 NSPLMPLWYILSVT
-867 PESGKSPLECANEL
+867 PESGKSPLKCANEL
-881 YESGDFAASIPD
+881 YESGNFASSVPD
-893 LASDIFPQTA
+893 LTDAIMPQPT
-903 YRPFV
+903 YHPFI
-908 EDGKVW
+908 EEGKVW
-914 QVGAVNS
+914 KVGHGS
-921 GNPVQWVEYI
+921 RNPIQFVEYY

-949 QRYVSPDYPEY
+949 QRYVNAEHPDYAI
-960 DYISQQPSLS
+960 ISQLPSLS
-970 YVGAWYEEDKKVYEY
+970 YVGAWYEENKKVYFCY
-985 DSTNQQFKLM
+985 ATNNQFTLM

-1001 DNATLQINGQSYVI
+1001 DNATLQIHGQSYVI
-1015 GPRQTG
+1015 GPKQTG

-1027 GVYRDVMM
+1027 GTYRDVMM
-1035 CKEGGGTVWSTP
+1035 LWDEEQNPYNTT
-1047 WLEGVGGIYG
+1047 WLEGVGGIEGPIY
-1057 MTTNV
+1057 NV
-1062 IDGEL
+1062 YLGEEYHGG
-1067 ADPEWFLMSCTVGD
+1067 AFLMSCSVGD

-1091 DGATPEGMNAKKRF
+1091 DGATPESMNAKKRF

-1115 KAPMRRVA
+1115 KTPMRRVA
-1123 EQSLYGEYNNQQLG
+1123 EQSLYGEYNTHSVVV
-1137 INLNSLEDAYLVR
+1137 NLYPLDETYQVHLYLWGW
-1150 ITDKTG
+1150 T
-1156 KVVYEKDINA
+1156 
-1166 GNIVG
+1166 
-1171 LNINIS
+1171 LHPH
-1177 TYGDGRYTVTME
+1177 DGE
-1189 NNHES
+1189 
-1194 FTGEFEVQTSGI
+1194 
-1206 EEVRNNHEMIKGYIY
+1206 
-1221 NLQGQRISTLQK
+1221 
-1233 GLNIVN
+1233 
-1239 GRKIYVK
+1239 

>member
-1 MKRTLIFMA
+1 MKKTIFITFLMLLPM
-10 CILASVVMQ
+10 LASAESIYGEWRLVGWNDGGIWLEVNTNYVSHRHLSIEIPEEGYVMAYSMVNEINVGLLTLNGNQ
-19 AQEESNDYIPFVQ
+19 MTFGGEDRGLSTEVYCDIMENLFFEHHICDIKSYQLEGKLLKLYYTDNDYFVFT
-32 NGKVWH
+32 
-38 VVRSAFN
+38 S
-45 EGYHFEQYML
+45 
-55 SGEEVVK
+55 
-62 DDKTYMKMYR
+62 
-72 RENNLTEIYDV
+72 
-83 ALLRE
+83 
-88 ENRKVYIFDTDRQK
+88 
-102 EFLMFDY
+102 
-109 SLKAGDTYEI
+109 
-119 YSYDEQKMVTYKV
+119 
-132 LSVNDFTEGPEVIR
+132 DF
-146 YDNDNTP
+146 
-153 HRYLRK
+153 
-159 WMVCRT
+159 
-165 DDNSNQ
+165 DDNKETQ
-171 KTWIEG
+171 
-177 VGSLE
+177 
-182 YPLANLYEERPI
+182 
-194 SSRRNL
+194 
-200 AYVEYYDVFSYLPF
+200 
-214 SFHNELGQ
+214 
-222 VYGCNLPTGEAD
+222 
-234 HSDDWHDQL
+234 DDYH
-243 TYELEG
+243 
-249 DRLHVYGKVLTQCG
+249 
-263 LNNYIYFYERETDDP
+263 P
-278 LVHKIEIIIC
+278 
-288 GVEPL
+288 
-293 ADCMSLHATDF
+293 
-304 YVPSFNPNM
+304 
-313 NYIVVI
+313 
-319 RGEEYPVINKN
+319 
-330 SQEAYRTL
+330 L
-338 VEEGKR
+338 VEEGKH

-492 NLNACELNGEKLYQT
+492 NLNVCELNGEKLYQT

-531 YYMEEDGFHE
+531 YYIDEDGEHRD
-541 IPYSYV
+541 PYSYV

-552 IIRRTTYKK
+552 IINRTFYKK
-561 LWYQDENTERLV
+561 LWYQDEKTEKLACV
-573 CLLLER
+573 LLEMGHEIFKR
-579 GREVLKSVDFG
+579 NLG
-590 DNSYDSPIMTSF
+590 DTYMKSF

-617 AELNWGNTNWMVH
+617 AKNASDNTNWMVY

-654 GETLTTIEYNGKGVW
+654 GEKLTTIEYDGKGVW

-687 IPSHEPPVKTTS
+687 NPLHEPPVKTTS

-723 PTPKPDI
+723 PFPKPDMN
-730 GMAYYYDKG
+730 MAYYYYEG

-744 TLNDNKVVVSIPK
+744 TLNENKVVVSIPK
-757 DCGEITERFRANV
+757 DYGEITERFRANV

-775 INDETFDIYVIPQ
+775 INDEVFDIYVIPQ

-801 KDAKSIVLTSS
+801 KDAKFIVLTSS

-881 YESGDFAASIPD
+881 YESGNFVSSVPD
-893 LASDIFPQTA
+893 LVDVIIPETA

-908 EDGKVW
+908 EEGKVW
-914 QVGAVNS
+914 AVKVIS
-921 GNPVQWVEYI
+921 DWWPTEEWFEYY
-931 YFDGDTIIDGKT
+931 YFDGDTIVNGQKAKRMLFDRIGT
-943 CKQMMC
+943 
-949 QRYVSPDYPEY
+949 
-960 DYISQQPSLS
+960 SQDTYGE
-970 YVGAWYEEDKKVYEY
+970 YVGAWFEQDKKVYY
-985 DSTNQQFKLM
+985 AANGKQQFELI
-995 YDFSVD
+995 YDFTLSTG
-1001 DNATLQINGQSYVI
+1001 DNIQSLEGILQVTKMSGCI
-1015 GPRQTG
+1015 P
-1021 GIKGFK
+1021 GFK
-1027 GVYRDVMM
+1027 GTYYDLQYSYDTNIVER
-1035 CKEGGGTVWSTP
+1035 
-1047 WLEGVGGIYG
+1047 WLEGVGSESYPWL
-1057 MTTNV
+1057 NLR
-1062 IDGEL
+1062 GEWAGNRGDL
-1067 ADPEWFLMSCTVGD
+1067 LFCIVGD
-1081 EVIYLNDEYE
+1081 EIIYYNSE
-1091 DGATPEGMNAKKRF
+1091 EGDPYIMGAKKRF
-1105 DFTHTIKTQP
+1105 DFTHTIKIDP
-1115 KAPMRRVA
+1115 KAPMKREA
-1123 EQSLYGEYNNQQLG
+1123 EQSLYGEYNNLQLG
-1137 INLNSLEDAYLVR
+1137 INLNSIDDAYKVR

-1156 KVVYEKDINA
+1156 NVVYEKDINA

-1171 LNINIS
+1171 LNIDIS
-1177 TYGDGRYTVTME
+1177 SYGEGCYTVMME
-1189 NNHES
+1189 NSHES

-1221 NLQGQRISTLQK
+1221 NIQGQRICTLQK

>member
-1 MKRTLIFMA
+1 MLLPM
-10 CILASVVMQ
+10 LASANDNQQESLYGEWKLVGWNDGGIRFEVDTNYVSHKHMSIEIPKEGYVKAYSMVNEIFLGLLTLNGNEMVFGGEKRWLSTEVYCDIKENLFFENHICDIKLYHFDGNMLKLYYTDTDYFIFTSFINNSEDMQ

-72 RENNLTEIYDV
+72 SENNLTANYDA

-109 SLKAGDTYEI
+109 SLKTGDTYET

-182 YPLANLYEERPI
+182 YPLANLYDSRPAT
-194 SSRRNL
+194 SRRNL
-200 AYVEYYDVFSYLPF
+200 AYVEFEDDVFYLPF
-214 SFHNELGQ
+214 SFHTEFSH
-222 VYGCNLPTGEAD
+222 VHGCDLPTGEAD
-234 HSDDWHDQL
+234 HSDDWHHQL

-263 LNNYIYFYERETDDP
+263 RNNYAYFFEKPTDDP
-278 LVHKIEIIIC
+278 LVHKLQFLIQE
-288 GVEPL
+288 VEPV
-293 ADCMSLHATDF
+293 ADCMFLHATDF
-304 YVPSFNPNM
+304 YVSGVNPNM
-313 NYIVVI
+313 NYIIVDNQGV
-319 RGEEYPVINKN
+319 EHQVIN
-330 SQEAYRTL
+330 
-338 VEEGKR
+338 
-344 WTYDNFMPLR
+344 
-354 PAEYDH
+354 
-360 YYYYDLRGDTL
+360 
-371 IAGQQCLKM
+371 
-380 YSENRNNDNT
+380 
-390 IRYEGALYEVNKKVY
+390 
-405 CFFPQKDKEELL
+405 
-417 YNFDCTVGDTIQ
+417 
-429 VNIGKLVVKDIQTKD
+429 
-444 NGGIAI
+444 
-450 REYIL
+450 
-455 HDVSEYEGEDDFD
+455 
-468 FSWIEGVGAT
+468 
-478 KDFFAMIPMWGNYN
+478 
-492 NLNACELNGEKLYQT
+492 
-507 IVPDLTEKGYHK
+507 
-519 MGIEG
+519 
-524 KRWNYIH
+524 
-531 YYMEEDGFHE
+531 
-541 IPYSYV
+541 
-547 VKGDT
+547 
-552 IIRRTTYKK
+552 
-561 LWYQDENTERLV
+561 
-573 CLLLER
+573 
-579 GREVLKSVDFG
+579 
-590 DNSYDSPIMTSF
+590 
-602 FDFGREDFGRVFTWK
+602 
-617 AELNWGNTNWMVH
+617 
-630 GVDTIEVN
+630 
-638 NRPFRRYTC
+638 
-647 LQKYSKE
+647 
-654 GETLTTIEYNGKGVW
+654 
-669 HDIWVEG
+669 
-676 IGSASSGIEDQ
+676 
-687 IPSHEPPVKTTS
+687 
-699 DYTYFVSCYENG
+699 
-711 ECIFTADDFNIQ
+711 
-723 PTPKPDI
+723 
-730 GMAYYYDKG
+730 MAYYYYYQGK
-739 NKIPL
+739 KIPL
-744 TLNDNKVVVSIPK
+744 TLNENKVVVSIPK

-775 INDETFDIYVIPQ
+775 INDEAFDIYVIPQ

-921 GNPVQWVEYI
+921 GNPVQWVEYF

-949 QRYVSPDYPEY
+949 QRYVSTDYPEY
-960 DYISQQPSLS
+960 DYISQQPSQT

-985 DSTNQQFKLM
+985 DSTNKQFKLM

-1091 DGATPEGMNAKKRF
+1091 DGATPESMNAKKRF

-1123 EQSLYGEYNNQQLG
+1123 EQSLYGEYNTHSVVV
-1137 INLNSLEDAYLVR
+1137 NLYPLDETYQVR
-1150 ITDKTG
+1150 ITDQTG
-1156 KVVYEKDINA
+1156 KVFYEKDFNA

-1177 TYGDGRYTVTME
+1177 TYGDGRYTLTME
-1189 NNHES
+1189 NSHES
-1194 FTGEFEVQTSGI
+1194 FTGEFEVQTTGI
-1206 EEVRNNHEMIKGYIY
+1206 EEVRNKQEVVRGSIY

-1239 GRKIYVK
+1239 GRKVYVK

>member
-32 NGKVWH
+32 NDKVWH

-72 RENNLTEIYDV
+72 SENNLTAIYDA

-109 SLKAGDTYEI
+109 SLKAGDTYET

-182 YPLANLYEERPI
+182 YPLANLYDERPI

-222 VYGCNLPTGEAD
+222 IYGCNLPTGEAD

-263 LNNYIYFYERETDDP
+263 PFNYIYFYERETDDP
-278 LVHKIEIIIC
+278 LVHKIEIIIY
-288 GVEPL
+288 GVDPI
-293 ADCMSLHATDF
+293 ATCMSLHATDF
-304 YVPSFNPNM
+304 YVPGFDPNM
-313 NYIVVI
+313 NYIVVM
-319 RGEEYPVINKN
+319 RGEEYPVIN
-330 SQEAYRTL
+330 
-338 VEEGKR
+338 
-344 WTYDNFMPLR
+344 
-354 PAEYDH
+354 
-360 YYYYDLRGDTL
+360 
-371 IAGQQCLKM
+371 
-380 YSENRNNDNT
+380 
-390 IRYEGALYEVNKKVY
+390 
-405 CFFPQKDKEELL
+405 
-417 YNFDCTVGDTIQ
+417 
-429 VNIGKLVVKDIQTKD
+429 
-444 NGGIAI
+444 
-450 REYIL
+450 
-455 HDVSEYEGEDDFD
+455 
-468 FSWIEGVGAT
+468 
-478 KDFFAMIPMWGNYN
+478 
-492 NLNACELNGEKLYQT
+492 
-507 IVPDLTEKGYHK
+507 
-519 MGIEG
+519 
-524 KRWNYIH
+524 
-531 YYMEEDGFHE
+531 
-541 IPYSYV
+541 
-547 VKGDT
+547 
-552 IIRRTTYKK
+552 
-561 LWYQDENTERLV
+561 
-573 CLLLER
+573 
-579 GREVLKSVDFG
+579 
-590 DNSYDSPIMTSF
+590 
-602 FDFGREDFGRVFTWK
+602 
-617 AELNWGNTNWMVH
+617 
-630 GVDTIEVN
+630 
-638 NRPFRRYTC
+638 
-647 LQKYSKE
+647 
-654 GETLTTIEYNGKGVW
+654 
-669 HDIWVEG
+669 
-676 IGSASSGIEDQ
+676 
-687 IPSHEPPVKTTS
+687 
-699 DYTYFVSCYENG
+699 
-711 ECIFTADDFNIQ
+711 
-723 PTPKPDI
+723 
-730 GMAYYYDKG
+730 MAYYYYYQGK
-739 NKIPL
+739 KIPL
-744 TLNDNKVVVSIPK
+744 TLNENKVVVSIPK

-775 INDETFDIYVIPQ
+775 INDEAFDIYVIPQ

-921 GNPVQWVEYI
+921 GNPVQWVEYF

-1091 DGATPEGMNAKKRF
+1091 DGATPESMNAKKRF

-1123 EQSLYGEYNNQQLG
+1123 EQSLYGEYNTHSVVV
-1137 INLNSLEDAYLVR
+1137 NLYPLDETYQVR
-1150 ITDKTG
+1150 ITDQTG
-1156 KVVYEKDINA
+1156 KVFYEKDFNA

-1177 TYGDGRYTVTME
+1177 TYGDGRYTLTME
-1189 NNHES
+1189 NSHES
-1194 FTGEFEVQTSGI
+1194 FTGEFEVQTTGI
-1206 EEVRNNHEMIKGYIY
+1206 EEVRNKQEVVRGSIY

-1239 GRKIYVK
+1239 GRKVYVK

>member
-1 MKRTLIFMA
+1 MEIITKIITTMKKTIIITFLMLLPM
-10 CILASVVMQ
+10 LASANDNQQESLYGEWQLVGWNDGGIRFEVDTNYVSHKHMSIEIPKEGYVKAYSMVNEIFLGLLTLNGNEMVFGGESRRLSTEVYCDIKENLFFENHICDIKLYHFDGNMLKLYYTDTDYFVFTSFINNSEDMQ
-19 AQEESNDYIPFVQ
+19 AQEKPSDYHP
-32 NGKVWH
+32 
-38 VVRSAFN
+38 
-45 EGYHFEQYML
+45 
-55 SGEEVVK
+55 
-62 DDKTYMKMYR
+62 
-72 RENNLTEIYDV
+72 
-83 ALLRE
+83 
-88 ENRKVYIFDTDRQK
+88 
-102 EFLMFDY
+102 
-109 SLKAGDTYEI
+109 
-119 YSYDEQKMVTYKV
+119 
-132 LSVNDFTEGPEVIR
+132 
-146 YDNDNTP
+146 
-153 HRYLRK
+153 
-159 WMVCRT
+159 
-165 DDNSNQ
+165 
-171 KTWIEG
+171 
-177 VGSLE
+177 
-182 YPLANLYEERPI
+182 
-194 SSRRNL
+194 
-200 AYVEYYDVFSYLPF
+200 
-214 SFHNELGQ
+214 
-222 VYGCNLPTGEAD
+222 
-234 HSDDWHDQL
+234 
-243 TYELEG
+243 
-249 DRLHVYGKVLTQCG
+249 
-263 LNNYIYFYERETDDP
+263 
-278 LVHKIEIIIC
+278 
-288 GVEPL
+288 
-293 ADCMSLHATDF
+293 
-304 YVPSFNPNM
+304 
-313 NYIVVI
+313 
-319 RGEEYPVINKN
+319 
-330 SQEAYRTL
+330 L
-338 VEEGKR
+338 VEEGKH
-344 WTYDNFMPLR
+344 WTYDNYMPER
-354 PAEYDH
+354 PAKYNH
-360 YYYYDLRGDTL
+360 YYYYDLKGDTL
-371 IAGQQCLKM
+371 IAGKNSLKM
-380 YSENRNNDNT
+380 FSDNSNNDG
-390 IRYEGALYEVNKKVY
+390 IVRYVGALYEENKKVY
-405 CFFPQKDKEELL
+405 CFYPEQDEAVLL
-417 YNFDCTVGDTIQ
+417 YDFDCEVGDTIH
-429 VNIGKLVVKDIQTKD
+429 VNAGKMVVKDIQTED
-444 NGGIAI
+444 NGGIPI
-450 REYIL
+450 KKYTFQNNVI
-455 HDVSEYEGEDDFD
+455 
-468 FSWIEGVGAT
+468 WIEGVGAM
-478 KDFFAMIPMWGNYN
+478 KDFFAMVPLMGNYN
-492 NLNACELNGEKLYQT
+492 SLNACELNGEKLYQT
-507 IVPDLTEKGYHK
+507 VAPVMTMIT
-519 MGIEG
+519 EG

-531 YYMEEDGFHE
+531 YYIDEDGEHRD
-541 IPYSYV
+541 PYSYV

-552 IIRRTTYKK
+552 IINRTFYKK
-561 LWYQDENTERLV
+561 LWYQDEKTEKLAYF
-573 CLLLER
+573 LLEMGHEIFKR
-579 GREVLKSVDFG
+579 NLG
-590 DNSYDSPIMTSF
+590 DTYMKSF
-602 FDFGREDFGRVFTWK
+602 FNFGREDFGRAFTWK
-617 AELNWGNTNWMVH
+617 AKNASGNTNWMVY

-654 GETLTTIEYNGKGVW
+654 GETLTTIEYNGEGVW

-687 IPSHEPPVKTTS
+687 NPSHEPPVKTTS

-723 PTPKPDI
+723 PFPKPDMN
-730 GMAYYYDKG
+730 MAYYYYEG

-744 TLNDNKVVVSIPK
+744 TLNENKVVVSIPK

-775 INDETFDIYVIPQ
+775 INDEAFDIYVIPQ

-914 QVGAVNS
+914 QVGSVNS
-921 GNPVQWVEYI
+921 GNPVQWVEYF

-1001 DNATLQINGQSYVI
+1001 DNAILQINGQSYVI
-1015 GPRQTG
+1015 GPWQTG

-1081 EVIYLNDEYE
+1081 EVIYLYDEYE
-1091 DGATPEGMNAKKRF
+1091 DGATPESMNAKKRF

-1115 KAPMRRVA
+1115 KAPIRRVA

-1137 INLNSLEDAYLVR
+1137 INLNSIDDAYKVR

-1156 KVVYEKDINA
+1156 NVVYEKDINA

-1189 NNHES
+1189 NSHES
-1194 FTGEFEVQTSGI
+1194 FIGEFNLQTTGI
-1206 EEVRNNHEMIKGYIY
+1206 EVISNKQEVVKGYIY